1 MLVTLAEKALQNP
14 QVNREY
20 IDILE
25 QLENGINP
33 RDIGRRTSKVGKHIY
48 YIRGSHG
55 RYVIRQIGDN
65 DAIEILGIGSRSNT
79 KNMKKFANLMNKLY
93 DTNINSNAY

>member
-33 RDIGRRTSKVGKHIY
+33 HDIGRRTSKVGKHIY
-48 YIRGSHG
+48 YVRGYHG
-55 RYVIRQIGDN
+55 RYVIKQVGDKGVV
-65 DAIEILGIGSRSNT
+65 EILGVGSR
-79 KNMKKFANLMNKLY
+79 
-93 DTNINSNAY
+93 